1 MEAQSLP
8 PIGGERTGHT
18 LSKGHIIGG
27 KRHGFLWEE
36 FLLCP
41 VETLGSSG
49 LTIAS
54 GFLEASV
61 R

>member
-8 PIGGERTGHT
+8 PIDGERTGHT

-27 KRHGFLWEE
+27 KRRGFLWE

-49 LTIAS
+49 LTTAS